1 MNLNFWH
8 RSLLAGDDRQHKL
21 STRDADERSGTI
33 LASIPIVI
41 HISYC
46 QAVPARQTLYSQFIK
61 PNFCTRG
68 FAKCCFH
75 LVDA

>member
-46 QAVPARQTLYSQFIK
+46 QPVKRCIANLLSQISLREDLPNVAFTL
-61 PNFCTRG
+61 
-68 FAKCCFH
+68 
-75 LVDA
+75 